1 MRNNGKKLVRLLA
14 AALLALA
21 MTLSL
26 TACQVEIPG
35 VGTININDGNAPTG
49 GNTPDGGGTDGDG
62 MDGGEPGAYD
72 DSLDLL
78 RQELDERQQD
88 ERFAVAY
95 IGDIDGD
102 LSDLAIPLRD
112 WINDTAPGLCAQYTF
127 VRNIPQ
133 ERVVGDSGSLFCVVP
148 RDPNA
153 TVAVNRVRWNE
164 AKGGYETLE
173 VLYRSESGDPILLFI
188 SNDLGTVPTDT
199 TELLLTDSHP
209 DTLSWYPIPGI
220 VALPYDYENDR
231 KLAYDFTFYSQE
243 GNDGFGSDIGWTCPT
258 GSQLTQE
265 VWAWQGNT
273 DKPALATLELHANS
287 SQEGDWGTATFTWWY
302 ESDFVTPEEVYTG
315 DWGLTGNGEYSGV
328 IMLDLTRT
336 GGKRYTPGETER
348 IIHDG
353 FIVQV
358 PMAFEDYTYLSID
371 KGQHGS
377 YLPVQIEPDTVLYF
391 YPQWGV
397 MRVREHGK
405 ETMPCVNAGKG
416 WR

>member
-49 GNTPDGGGTDGDG
+49 GNTPDRGGTDGDG

-78 RQELDERQQD
+78 RQQLDERQQD

-153 TVAVNRVRWNE
+153 TVVVNRVRWNE

-391 YPQWGV
+391 YPQWG
-397 MRVREHGK
+397 
-405 ETMPCVNAGKG
+405 
-416 WR
+416 

>member
-35 VGTININDGNAPTG
+35 VGTININDGAS
-49 GNTPDGGGTDGDG
+49 DGDTAKTN
-62 MDGGEPGAYD
+62 GGEPGAYD
-72 DSLDLL
+72 DSLNLL

-95 IGDIDGD
+95 IGDIDGK
-102 LSDLAIPLRD
+102 LSNLAIPLRD
-112 WINDTAPGLCAQYTF
+112 WINDKAPGLCAQYPF
-127 VRNIPQ
+127 VRDIPQ
-133 ERVVGDSGSLFCVVP
+133 ERVVDDRGSLFCVVP
-148 RDPNA
+148 HDPNA
-153 TVAVNRVRWNE
+153 TVVVNRVRWSE
-164 AKGGYETLE
+164 AKGGYENVE
-173 VLYRSESGDPILLFI
+173 VLYRSESGEPILLFV
-188 SNDLGTVPTDT
+188 SNDLGAVPTDT

-209 DTLSWYPIPGI
+209 DTLSWYPIPGM

-243 GNDGFGSDIGWTCPT
+243 GNDGFGSDIGWTCPS

-265 VWAWQGNT
+265 IWAWQGHT

-287 SQEGDWGTATFTWWY
+287 SQEGDWGSGTFTWWY
-302 ESDFVTPEEVYTG
+302 ESDYTTPEEVYEG
-315 DWGLTGNGEYSGV
+315 DWGLTANGEYSGV
-328 IMLDLTRT
+328 LILDMTRT

-348 IIHDG
+348 LIHDS

-358 PMAFEDYTYLSID
+358 PMGFEDFTYLAVD
-371 KGQHGS
+371 KGTHGS
-377 YLPVQIEPDTVLYF
+377 YLPVQMEPDTVLYF
-391 YPQWGV
+391 YPQW
-397 MRVREHGK
+397 E
-405 ETMPCVNAGKG
+405 
-416 WR
+416 

>member
-21 MTLSL
+21 MTLPL

-35 VGTININDGNAPTG
+35 VGTININDGNTPTG
-49 GNTPDGGGTDGDG
+49 GNVPDRGDTDGDG

-78 RQELDERQQD
+78 RQELAERQQD

-95 IGDIDGD
+95 IGDIDGS
-102 LSDLAIPLRD
+102 LSDLAVPLRD
-112 WINDTAPGLCAQYTF
+112 WINDKAPGLCAQYTF

-348 IIHDG
+348 IIHDS

-377 YLPVQIEPDTVLYF
+377 YLPIQMEPETVLYF
-391 YPQWGV
+391 YPQW
-397 MRVREHGK
+397 E
-405 ETMPCVNAGKG
+405 
-416 WR
+416 

>member
-1 MRNNGKKLVRLLA
+1 MRNNGKKLARLLA

-35 VGTININDGNAPTG
+35 VGTININDGNTPTG
-49 GNTPDGGGTDGDG
+49 GNTPDRGDTDGDG

-95 IGDIDGD
+95 IGDINGK

-112 WINDTAPGLCAQYTF
+112 WINDKAPGLCAQYTF

-148 RDPNA
+148 RDPDA

-173 VLYRSESGDPILLFI
+173 GLYRSESGDPILLFI

-287 SQEGDWGTATFTWWY
+287 SQEDDWGTATFTWWY

-377 YLPVQIEPDTVLYF
+377 YLPVQMEPDTVLYF
-391 YPQWGV
+391 YPQW
-397 MRVREHGK
+397 E
-405 ETMPCVNAGKG
+405 
-416 WR
+416 

>member
-35 VGTININDGNAPTG
+35 VGTININDGN
-49 GNTPDGGGTDGDG
+49 TPDRGDTDGDG

-95 IGDIDGD
+95 IGDIDGK
-102 LSDLAIPLRD
+102 LSDLAVPLRD

-148 RDPNA
+148 REPNA

-265 VWAWQGNT
+265 VWAWDGNT

-391 YPQWGV
+391 YPQWG
-397 MRVREHGK
+397 
-405 ETMPCVNAGKG
+405 
-416 WR
+416 

>member
-21 MTLSL
+21 MTLPL

-35 VGTININDGNAPTG
+35 VGTININDGNTPTG
-49 GNTPDGGGTDGDG
+49 GNVPDRGDTDGDG

-95 IGDIDGD
+95 IGDIDGS
-102 LSDLAIPLRD
+102 LSDLAVPLRD
-112 WINDTAPGLCAQYTF
+112 WINDKAPGLCAQYTF

-287 SQEGDWGTATFTWWY
+287 SQEGYWGTATFTWWY

-348 IIHDG
+348 IIHDS

-377 YLPVQIEPDTVLYF
+377 YLPIQMEPETVLYF
-391 YPQWGV
+391 YPQW
-397 MRVREHGK
+397 E
-405 ETMPCVNAGKG
+405 
-416 WR
+416 

>member
-1 MRNNGKKLVRLLA
+1 MHNNKKKLVRSLA
-14 AALLALA
+14 AMLLALA
-21 MTLSL
+21 MALPL

-35 VGTININDGNAPTG
+35 VGTININDGAS
-49 GNTPDGGGTDGDG
+49 DGDTAKTN
-62 MDGGEPGAYD
+62 GGEPGAYD

-88 ERFAVAY
+88 ERLAVAY
-95 IGDIDGD
+95 IGDINGS

-148 RDPNA
+148 HDPNA

-164 AKGGYETLE
+164 AKGDYDTVE
-173 VLYRSESGDPILLFI
+173 VLYRSESGDPILLFV
-188 SNDLGTVPTDT
+188 SNDLGSFPTDT
-199 TELLLTDSHP
+199 TELLLTDSHS
-209 DTLSWYPIPGI
+209 DTLSWYPIPGM

-231 KLAYDFTFYSQE
+231 KLAYDFTNCGESIVGGGE
-243 GNDGFGSDIGWTCPT
+243 IGWTCPS

-265 VWAWQGNT
+265 LWAWDGNT

-287 SQEGDWGTATFTWWY
+287 SQEDDWGTATFTWWY
-302 ESDFVTPEEVYTG
+302 ESDFVTPEEVYEG
-315 DWGLTGNGEYSGV
+315 EWGLTANGEYSGV
-328 IMLDLTRT
+328 LMLDLTRT

-348 IIHDG
+348 LIHDG

-358 PMAFEDYTYLSID
+358 PMAFEDYTYLAID
-371 KGQHGS
+371 KGTHGS

-391 YPQWGV
+391 YPQW
-397 MRVREHGK
+397 E
-405 ETMPCVNAGKG
+405 
-416 WR
+416 

>member
-35 VGTININDGNAPTG
+35 VGTININDGNTPAG
-49 GNTPDGGGTDGDG
+49 GNTPDRGDTDGDG

-95 IGDIDGD
+95 IGDINGK

-112 WINDTAPGLCAQYTF
+112 WINDKAPGLCAQYTF

-148 RDPNA
+148 RDPDA

-287 SQEGDWGTATFTWWY
+287 SQEDDWGTATFTWWY

-377 YLPVQIEPDTVLYF
+377 YLPVQMEPDTVLYF
-391 YPQWGV
+391 YPQW
-397 MRVREHGK
+397 E
-405 ETMPCVNAGKG
+405 
-416 WR
+416 

>member
-21 MTLSL
+21 MTLPL

-49 GNTPDGGGTDGDG
+49 GNTPDGGGADGDG

-102 LSDLAIPLRD
+102 LSDLAVPLRD

-243 GNDGFGSDIGWTCPT
+243 GNDGFGSDIDWTCPT

-391 YPQWGV
+391 YPQWG
-397 MRVREHGK
+397 
-405 ETMPCVNAGKG
+405 
-416 WR
+416 

>member
-1 MRNNGKKLVRLLA
+1 MRNNGKKLARLLV

-35 VGTININDGNAPTG
+35 VGTININDGNTPTG
-49 GNTPDGGGTDGDG
+49 GNTPDRGDTDGDG

-95 IGDIDGD
+95 IGDIDGK

-112 WINDTAPGLCAQYTF
+112 WINDKAPGLCAQYPF

-133 ERVVGDSGSLFCVVP
+133 ERVVDDSGSLFCVVP
-148 RDPNA
+148 RDPDA
-153 TVAVNRVRWNE
+153 TVVVNRIRWNE

-265 VWAWQGNT
+265 IWAWDGNT

-315 DWGLTGNGEYSGV
+315 DWGLTGNGEYSG
-328 IMLDLTRT
+328 ILMLDLTRT

-391 YPQWGV
+391 YPQWG
-397 MRVREHGK
+397 
-405 ETMPCVNAGKG
+405 
-416 WR
+416 

>member
-1 MRNNGKKLVRLLA
+1 MRNNGKKLARLLV

-35 VGTININDGNAPTG
+35 VGTININDGNTPTG
-49 GNTPDGGGTDGDG
+49 GNVPDRGDTDGDG

-78 RQELDERQQD
+78 RQKLDERQQD

-95 IGDIDGD
+95 IGDINGS

-148 RDPNA
+148 HDPNA
-153 TVAVNRVRWNE
+153 TVAMNRVRWNE
-164 AKGGYETLE
+164 AKGDYDTVE
-173 VLYRSESGDPILLFI
+173 VLYRSESGEPILLFV

-209 DTLSWYPIPGI
+209 DTLSWHPIPGI

-231 KLAYDFTFYSQE
+231 KLAYDFTFYPQE

-265 VWAWQGNT
+265 IWAWDGNT

-348 IIHDG
+348 IIHDS

-391 YPQWGV
+391 YPQWG
-397 MRVREHGK
+397 
-405 ETMPCVNAGKG
+405 
-416 WR
+416 

>member
-1 MRNNGKKLVRLLA
+1 MRNNGKKLVRLLV

-26 TACQVEIPG
+26 TGCQVEIPG
-35 VGTININDGNAPTG
+35 MGTINISDGTTTGGTGG
-49 GNTPDGGGTDGDG
+49 GNTGGG
-62 MDGGEPGAYD
+62 MGGEPGAYD

-78 RQELDERQQD
+78 RQELDDRQQD

-95 IGDIDGD
+95 IGDIDGK
-102 LSDLAIPLRD
+102 LSDLTVPLRD

-127 VRNIPQ
+127 IRNIPQ

-148 RDPNA
+148 HDPNA

-164 AKGGYETLE
+164 AKGDYETVE
-173 VLYRSESGDPILLFI
+173 VLYRSESGDPILLFV
-188 SNDLGTVPTDT
+188 SNDLGSVPTDT
-199 TELLLTDSHP
+199 TELLLTDSHS

-243 GNDGFGSDIGWTCPT
+243 GNDGFGSDIGWTCPS

-265 VWAWQGNT
+265 IWAWDGHT

-287 SQEGDWGTATFTWWY
+287 SQEDDWGTATFTWWY

-336 GGKRYTPGETER
+336 GGKLSL
-348 IIHDG
+348 IH
-353 FIVQV
+353 I
-358 PMAFEDYTYLSID
+358 
-371 KGQHGS
+371 
-377 YLPVQIEPDTVLYF
+377 
-391 YPQWGV
+391 
-397 MRVREHGK
+397 
-405 ETMPCVNAGKG
+405 
-416 WR
+416 

>member
-95 IGDIDGD
+95 IGDIDGK
-102 LSDLAIPLRD
+102 LSDLTVPLRD

-133 ERVVGDSGSLFCVVP
+133 ERVVVDSGSLFCVVP
-148 RDPNA
+148 RDPDA
-153 TVAVNRVRWNE
+153 AVVVNRVRWNE

-243 GNDGFGSDIGWTCPT
+243 GNDGFGSDIGWTCPS

-348 IIHDG
+348 IIHDS

-391 YPQWGV
+391 YPQWG
-397 MRVREHGK
+397 
-405 ETMPCVNAGKG
+405 
-416 WR
+416 

>member
-1 MRNNGKKLVRLLA
+1 MHKYWKRPATLTVIVLLVFM
-14 AALLALA
+14 

-26 TACQVEIPG
+26 TGCQVEIPG
-35 VGTININDGNAPTG
+35 MGTINVSDGTTTG
-49 GNTPDGGGTDGDG
+49 GTGGTNGG
-62 MDGGEPGAYD
+62 NIGGEPGAYD

-78 RQELDERQQD
+78 RQELEERHQN

-95 IGDIDGD
+95 IGDIDGK

-112 WINDTAPGLCAQYTF
+112 WMDDTAPGLCAQYTF
-127 VRNIPQ
+127 IRNIPQ

-164 AKGGYETLE
+164 AKGDYDTVE
-173 VLYRSESGDPILLFI
+173 VLYRSESGDPILLFV
-188 SNDLGTVPTDT
+188 SNDLGSVPTDT

-209 DTLSWYPIPGI
+209 DTLSWHPIPGI

-243 GNDGFGSDIGWTCPT
+243 GNDGFGSDIGWTCPS

-265 VWAWQGNT
+265 IWAWDGHT

-287 SQEGDWGTATFTWWY
+287 SQEDDWGTATFTWWY

-348 IIHDG
+348 IIHDS

-391 YPQWGV
+391 YPQWG
-397 MRVREHGK
+397 
-405 ETMPCVNAGKG
+405 
-416 WR
+416 

>member
-35 VGTININDGNAPTG
+35 VGTININDGNTPAG
-49 GNTPDGGGTDGDG
+49 GNVPDRGDTDGDG

-95 IGDIDGD
+95 IGDIDGK
-102 LSDLAIPLRD
+102 LSDLAVPLRD

-153 TVAVNRVRWNE
+153 TVAVNRARWNE

-265 VWAWQGNT
+265 IWAWQGNT

-377 YLPVQIEPDTVLYF
+377 YLPVQMEPDTVLYF
-391 YPQWGV
+391 YPQWG
-397 MRVREHGK
+397 
-405 ETMPCVNAGKG
+405 
-416 WR
+416 

>member
-1 MRNNGKKLVRLLA
+1 MRNNGKKLARLLV

-35 VGTININDGNAPTG
+35 VGTININDGNTPTG
-49 GNTPDGGGTDGDG
+49 GNTPDRGDTDGDG

-95 IGDIDGD
+95 IGDIDGK
-102 LSDLAIPLRD
+102 LSDLAVPLRD

-265 VWAWQGNT
+265 VWAWDGNT

-391 YPQWGV
+391 YPQWG
-397 MRVREHGK
+397 
-405 ETMPCVNAGKG
+405 
-416 WR
+416 

>member
-1 MRNNGKKLVRLLA
+1 MHNNKKKLVRSLA
-14 AALLALA
+14 AMLLALA
-21 MTLSL
+21 MALPL

-35 VGTININDGNAPTG
+35 VGTININDGAS
-49 GNTPDGGGTDGDG
+49 DGDTAKTN
-62 MDGGEPGAYD
+62 GGEPGAYD

-88 ERFAVAY
+88 ERLAVAY
-95 IGDIDGD
+95 IGDINGS

-173 VLYRSESGDPILLFI
+173 VLYRSESGDPILLFV

-220 VALPYDYENDR
+220 VALPYDSENER
-231 KLAYDFTFYSQE
+231 RLAYDFTFYSQE
-243 GNDGFGSDIGWTCPT
+243 GNDGFGSDIGWTCPS

-265 VWAWQGNT
+265 IWAWQGHT

-287 SQEGDWGTATFTWWY
+287 SQEDDWGTATFTWWY

-358 PMAFEDYTYLSID
+358 PMAFEDYTYLSVD

-377 YLPVQIEPDTVLYF
+377 YLPIQMEPDTVIYF
-391 YPQWGV
+391 YPW
-397 MRVREHGK
+397 
-405 ETMPCVNAGKG
+405 
-416 WR
+416 

>member
-1 MRNNGKKLVRLLA
+1 MHNNKKKLVRSLA
-14 AALLALA
+14 AMLLALA
-21 MTLSL
+21 MALPL

-35 VGTININDGNAPTG
+35 VGTININDGAS
-49 GNTPDGGGTDGDG
+49 DGDTAKTN
-62 MDGGEPGAYD
+62 GGEPGAYD

-88 ERFAVAY
+88 ERLAVAY
-95 IGDIDGD
+95 IGDINGS

-173 VLYRSESGDPILLFI
+173 VLYRSESGDPILLFV

-377 YLPVQIEPDTVLYF
+377 YLPVQTEPDTVLYF
-391 YPQWGV
+391 YPQWG
-397 MRVREHGK
+397 
-405 ETMPCVNAGKG
+405 
-416 WR
+416 

>member
-1 MRNNGKKLVRLLA
+1 MRNNGKKLARLLV

-35 VGTININDGNAPTG
+35 VGTININDGNTPTG
-49 GNTPDGGGTDGDG
+49 GNTPDRGDTDGDG

-78 RQELDERQQD
+78 RQQLDERQQD

-95 IGDIDGD
+95 IGDIDGK
-102 LSDLAIPLRD
+102 LSDLAVPLRD

-173 VLYRSESGDPILLFI
+173 VLYRSESGEPILLFV

-391 YPQWGV
+391 YPQWG
-397 MRVREHGK
+397 
-405 ETMPCVNAGKG
+405 
-416 WR
+416 

>member
-1 MRNNGKKLVRLLA
+1 MRNNGKKLARLLV

-49 GNTPDGGGTDGDG
+49 GNTPDRGDTDGDG

-95 IGDIDGD
+95 IGDIDGK
-102 LSDLAIPLRD
+102 LSDLAVPLRD

-391 YPQWGV
+391 YPQWG
-397 MRVREHGK
+397 
-405 ETMPCVNAGKG
+405 
-416 WR
+416 